1 MRRANFDYTCSCHL
15 ARALLYGCGQLL
27 TGTGQMIAAAPP
39 FALALVV
46 DDDPDIGLAARLALR
61 DLFAEVQALTAPAT
75 LPDVIA
81 ARAPDVLL
89 LDLNFAR
96 GATDG
101 SEGFEWLG
109 RIVAADPDLAVVII
123 TAHGGVAIAVDAIK
137 RGATDFVSKPWA
149 NERLAA
155 TVRSAAALTRSRRAA
170 RLEQGRALEIA
181 APPSATPLLGNSPAM
196 ARVHSLIARAGPTD
210 ANVLILG
217 ENGTGKEL
225 VAREIHRHS
234 RRAAQPMVTVDLGA
248 VTETLFDSELFGHV
262 KGAFTDA
269 RADRIG
275 RMKAADGSTL
285 FLDEIGNLPLHM
297 QPRLLTALEQREVTP
312 VGANRPIPFDARIV
326 AATNC
331 DRALLADESR
341 FRQDLLFRLN
351 TVEIELPPLRERR
364 EDVPVLLAH
373 YLELYAKKYDKP
385 VRPVRDEALDR
396 LMAYDWPGNIR
407 ALRHAAERAVILAD
421 GDAFVADDFPMPRA
435 PERVETVA
443 VARADLNLDR
453 QERQTVEQALKKH
466 HFNVSLAAQEL
477 GLSRGA
483 LYRRMEKHGL

>member
-1 MRRANFDYTCSCHL
+1 MP
-15 ARALLYGCGQLL
+15 Q
-27 TGTGQMIAAAPP
+27 
-39 FALALVV
+39 V
-46 DDDPDIGLAARLALR
+46 IG
-61 DLFAEVQALTAPAT
+61 E
-75 LPDVIA
+75 
-81 ARAPDVLL
+81 RAPDVLL

-123 TAHGGVAIAVDAIK
+123 TAHGGVSIAVDAIK

-170 RLEQGRALEIA
+170 RLEHGRALEVA

-234 RRAAQPMVTVDLGA
+234 RRAGQPMVTVDLGA

-331 DRALLADESR
+331 DRALLGDEAR

-351 TVEIELPPLRERR
+351 TVEIELPPL
-364 EDVPVLLAH
+364 
-373 YLELYAKKYDKP
+373 
-385 VRPVRDEALDR
+385 
-396 LMAYDWPGNIR
+396 
-407 ALRHAAERAVILAD
+407 
-421 GDAFVADDFPMPRA
+421 
-435 PERVETVA
+435 
-443 VARADLNLDR
+443 ARTA
-453 QERQTVEQALKKH
+453 
-466 HFNVSLAAQEL
+466 
-477 GLSRGA
+477 
-483 LYRRMEKHGL
+483 